1 MREAAMSDTQ
11 GPSIQRLLGDAL
23 RESSD
28 LARKELALFRT
39 EMSDN
44 VRTIAMGLVMVIAAA
59 VVSILALIWLTQAL
73 VDWLATKVGSHALAA
88 LIVGGVLAVVAI
100 GLGLY
105 GRSAMSKTSLAPKR
119 TARSIQRDAEVL
131 TERAPG

>member
-1 MREAAMSDTQ
+1 MPDSQ
-11 GPSIQRLLGDAL
+11 GLSIQRLLGDAL

-44 VRTIAMGLVMVIAAA
+44 VRTIAMGFVMVIAAA
-59 VVSILALIWLTQAL
+59 VFSILALIWLTQAL

-88 LIVGGVLAVVAI
+88 LIVGGVLALIAV

-105 GRSAMSKTSLAPKR
+105 GRSAMSKTSLAPTR
-119 TARSIQRDAEVL
+119 TAKSLQRDKEVL
-131 TERAPG
+131 TERASG

>member
-1 MREAAMSDTQ
+1 MPDSQ
-11 GPSIQRLLGDAL
+11 GPNIQRLLGDAL

-59 VVSILALIWLTQAL
+59 VFSILALIWLTQAL
-73 VDWLATKVGSHALAA
+73 VDWLATKVGSQALAA
-88 LIVGGVLAVVAI
+88 LIVGGVLALIAI

-105 GRSAMSKTSLAPKR
+105 GRNAMAKTSLAPTR
-119 TARSIQRDAEVL
+119 TAQSLQRDKEVL
-131 TERAPG
+131 TERASG

>member
-1 MREAAMSDTQ
+1 MPDSQ

-44 VRTIAMGLVMVIAAA
+44 VRTIAIGLVMVIAAA
-59 VVSILALIWLTQAL
+59 VFSILALIWLTQAL

-88 LIVGGVLAVVAI
+88 LIVGGVLALIAV

-105 GRSAMSKTSLAPKR
+105 GRSAMSKTSLAPTR
-119 TARSIQRDAEVL
+119 TAKSLQRDKEVL
-131 TERAPG
+131 TERASG

>member
-1 MREAAMSDTQ
+1 MPDSQ

-59 VVSILALIWLTQAL
+59 VFSILALIWLTQAL
-73 VDWLATKVGSHALAA
+73 VDWLATKVGSQALAA
-88 LIVGGVLAVVAI
+88 LIVGGVLALIAV

-105 GRSAMSKTSLAPKR
+105 GRSAMSKTSLAPTR
-119 TARSIQRDAEVL
+119 TAKSLQRDKEVL
-131 TERAPG
+131 TERASG